1 MIKKL
6 KIYNEITHFSL
17 IARRY
22 FVNNFYDGMLTIL
35 GILLGFFMFIVYN
48 PEITSIE
55 SILVIFPSL
64 GTSISMFISG
74 VSGSYLSERAEHK
87 KEKRELDKAMVILE
101 DDQIEEI
108 NRLPEFKV
116 NEEIQKAMVTPI
128 NISNSFKKKNPVKIR
143 KKSQKKKKSKTK
155 TIHEKAERF
164 ANVLVSFTNGTAPLL
179 GGIVPS
185 IPFFFIQ
192 NAGMWT
198 FIISFLTIFICIVF
212 LGILL
217 GVISKESI
225 IKNILE
231 MTAAFIVTLL
241 ISFLILRV

>member
-1 MIKKL
+1 MFKKL
-6 KIYNEITHFSL
+6 KIYNEITHFTL

-35 GILLGFFMFIVYN
+35 GILLGFFMFIIYN
-48 PEITSIE
+48 PSTSSIE
-55 SILVIFPSL
+55 SILVIFPCL

-74 VSGSYLSERAEHK
+74 VSGSYLSERAELK
-87 KEKRELDKAMVILE
+87 KKKRELDKAMMILE
-101 DDQIEEI
+101 DETLEEI
-108 NRLPEFKV
+108 NSPSTLNV
-116 NEEIQKAMVTPI
+116 DVEIQKAMITPI
-128 NISNSFKKKNPVKIR
+128 QINNSYKKKNPEKSRKITLN
-143 KKSQKKKKSKTK
+143 KKKKQKN

-164 ANVLVSFTNGTAPLL
+164 ANLFVSFTNGTAPLL

-192 NAGMWT
+192 TAGPT
-198 FIISFLTIFICIVF
+198 IFLISFFTILVCIIF

-217 GVISKESI
+217 GIISKESI

-231 MTAAFIVTLL
+231 MTVAFIFTFL

>member
-1 MIKKL
+1 MFKKL
-6 KIYNEITHFSL
+6 KIYNEITHFTL

-35 GILLGFFMFIVYN
+35 GILLGFFMFILYN
-48 PEITSIE
+48 HSISSIE
-55 SILVIFPSL
+55 SILVIFPCL

-74 VSGSYLSERAEHK
+74 ISGSYLSERAELK
-87 KEKRELDKAMVILE
+87 KKKRELDKAMMILE
-101 DDQIEEI
+101 DETLEEI
-108 NRLPEFKV
+108 NSPSTLNIDV
-116 NEEIQKAMVTPI
+116 EIQKAMITPI
-128 NISNSFKKKNPVKIR
+128 QINNSYKKKNPEKTR
-143 KKSQKKKKSKTK
+143 KKTINQKKQKK

-164 ANVLVSFTNGTAPLL
+164 ANLFVSLTNGTAPLL

-192 NAGMWT
+192 TAGIAV
-198 FIISFLTIFICIVF
+198 FLISFFTILICIIF

-217 GVISKESI
+217 GIISKESI

-231 MTAAFIVTLL
+231 MVVAFIFTFL
-241 ISFLILRV
+241 ISFLLLRV

>member
-1 MIKKL
+1 MFKKL
-6 KIYNEITHFSL
+6 KIYNEITHFIL

-35 GILLGFFMFIVYN
+35 GILLGFFMFIIYN
-48 PEITSIE
+48 PSISSIE
-55 SILVIFPSL
+55 SILVIFPCL

-74 VSGSYLSERAEHK
+74 VSGSYLSERAEQK
-87 KEKRELDKAMVILE
+87 KKRRELDKAMMILE
-101 DDQIEEI
+101 DETLEDI
-108 NRLPEFKV
+108 NRPSTLNV
-116 NEEIQKAMVTPI
+116 DEEIQRAMVTPI
-128 NISNSFKKKNPVKIR
+128 QINNSY
-143 KKSQKKKKSKTK
+143 KKKKPDKHRKMIRLRSKKQKK

-164 ANVLVSFTNGTAPLL
+164 ANIFVSFTNGTAPLL

-192 NAGMWT
+192 IAGIAT
-198 FIISFLTIFICIVF
+198 FLISFITILICIVF

-231 MTAAFIVTLL
+231 MTAAFIFTFLV
-241 ISFLILRV
+241 SFLLLRV

>member
-1 MIKKL
+1 MIQKL
-6 KIYNEITHFSL
+6 KIYNEITHFGL

-22 FVNNFYDGMLTIL
+22 FVNNFYDGMLTLL
-35 GILLGFFMFIVYN
+35 GILLGYFMFILYN
-48 PEITSIE
+48 TEISSIE

-74 VSGSYLSERAEHK
+74 ISGSYLSEKAEHK

-101 DDQIEEI
+101 DENLEDL
-108 NRLPEFKV
+108 NRAIVLDPT
-116 NEEIQKAMVTPI
+116 EEIQKAMVTPI
-128 NISNSFKKKNPVKIR
+128 NIKNSFNEETVDKKRKIIKRR
-143 KKSQKKKKSKTK
+143 KK

-164 ANVLVSFTNGTAPLL
+164 ANLIVSFTNGTAPLL

-185 IPFFFIQ
+185 IPFFFVQ
-192 NAGMWT
+192 NAGIPT
-198 FIISFLTIFICIVF
+198 FLISFITIFVCI
-212 LGILL
+212 ILL
-217 GVISKESI
+217 GIVLGAISKDSV

-231 MTAAFIVTLL
+231 MTVAFLITIF